1 MINDSIG
8 IQNETKILTLLTIIV
23 FLTHIIFVNDTG
35 IIYILGDEYGYW
47 ANAAYFA
54 GYDWSATV
62 SKIPY
67 YSYGYSLLLVPLF
80 KIFVNTSTMYKVAVI
95 MNGIMGSI
103 SFLLCYDIA
112 KKLLKNCNINI
123 ILSISFF
130 ISMYPTYILYSHIT
144 MSECLLM
151 LLFWILSWCF
161 VDLSNETSIYKFVV
175 IGVISSYIYIVHQRT
190 LGILIASITVAFI
203 MKILKKITI

>member
-1 MINDSIG
+1 
-8 IQNETKILTLLTIIV
+8 
-23 FLTHIIFVNDTG
+23 
-35 IIYILGDEYGYW
+35 
-47 ANAAYFA
+47 
-54 GYDWSATV
+54 
-62 SKIPY
+62 
-67 YSYGYSLLLVPLF
+67 
-80 KIFVNTSTMYKVAVI
+80 MYKVAVI

-151 LLFWILSWCF
+151 ILFWILSWCF

-190 LGILIASITVAFI
+190 LGILIA
-203 MKILKKITI
+203 